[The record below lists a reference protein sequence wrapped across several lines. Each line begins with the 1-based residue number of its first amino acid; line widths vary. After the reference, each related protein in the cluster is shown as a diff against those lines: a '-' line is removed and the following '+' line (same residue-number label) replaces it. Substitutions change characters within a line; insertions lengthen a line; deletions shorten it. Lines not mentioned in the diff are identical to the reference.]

1 MSHVIDP
8 RQTQR
13 RAIWALSL
21 LIGVSLALR
30 TSQLQ
35 SGFILHSHAAHAGP
49 AGSIS
54 LMCEISAGIAPDIKA
69 LSRDIARRFHL
80 AQGAAVS
87 ITRAAFA
94 AAQAHGIDPTLVLAV
109 AAVESKFKSGAVNP
123 ATGAAGLMQIM
134 PKWHRDQ
141 ILGVGGE
148 PSLML
153 IAPNLTVGAT
163 ILAEYLDAEGGDVND
178 ALGRYLGAAGAD
190 RYVKRV
196 DVERAHLTRVLKA
209 G

>member
-1 MSHVIDP
+1 M
-8 RQTQR
+8 T
-13 RAIWALSL
+13 
-21 LIGVSLALR
+21 R
-30 TSQLQ
+30 TSRQEIRVERNDHVGLIE
-35 SGFILHSHAAHAGP
+35 FVHRVHRLAECEPRAFANRIAAT
-49 AGSIS
+49 I
-54 LMCEISAGIAPDIKA
+54 
-69 LSRDIARRFHL
+69 
-80 AQGAAVS
+80 
-87 ITRAAFA
+87 A

-109 AAVESKFKSGAVNP
+109 AAVESKFRSGAVNP

-178 ALGRYLGAAGAD
+178 ALGRYLGTAGAD